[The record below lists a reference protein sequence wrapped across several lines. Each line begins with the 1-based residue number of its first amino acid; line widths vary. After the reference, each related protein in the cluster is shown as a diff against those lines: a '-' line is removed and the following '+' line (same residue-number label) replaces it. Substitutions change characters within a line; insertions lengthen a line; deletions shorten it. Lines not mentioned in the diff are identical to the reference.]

1 MWLFEIIY
9 RNSIKERGLYE
20 TNTIKIRIKK
30 TQVEKEE
37 TKKYGEDLFGG
48 LSD

>member
-1 MWLFEIIY
+1 MRLTQLKLE
-9 RNSIKERGLYE
+9 L
-20 TNTIKIRIKK
+20 KK